1 VLVNNVRT
9 DPRFIDALHDPTI
22 DAELVVPIIVGER
35 LLGVITVESNRPIDD
50 EEADSIAIIADQF
63 GAALENARRI
73 EGIQQALANTRRLY
87 ELSRRIANA
96 MTVDAVVRAYLDAVA
111 ARGRYVCT
119 IALYDYDEQDR
130 RVGVLVRGRWSPA
143 EGVQVF
149 NLRVPYAQDALDPP
163 LDAGQTVLIAADE
176 A

>member
-1 VLVNNVRT
+1 
-9 DPRFIDALHDPTI
+9 
-22 DAELVVPIIVGER
+22 VVPIIVGER